1 MSMYLQTKTE
11 MRRPVVDQG
20 IKISPSAAF
29 RRLTLRSGQC
39 GDASAVHLV
48 RVWVGGREDDRTLVL
63 GGMR

>member
-1 MSMYLQTKTE
+1 MSMCNQTKTG

-29 RRLTLRSGQC
+29 RWLTLWSGQC

-48 RVWVGGREDDRTLVL
+48 HVWVGGREDDGTLFL